1 MRRFL
6 SLGLMLVYLLG
17 VRGGYVALWQDEDPE
32 PVTVFPLCRGQPAAG
47 GPGSPFSWNCH
58 KKRRRFAVPVRG
70 LFVIITEFHFPS

>member
-32 PVTVFPLCRGQPAAG
+32 PVTVFPYAVASLPQEDQEALFRGI
-47 GPGSPFSWNCH
+47 
-58 KKRRRFAVPVRG
+58 
-70 LFVIITEFHFPS
+70 VIKNEEDLRYRLEDFLS

>member
-32 PVTVFPLCRGQPAAG
+32 PVAVFPYAVASLPPEDQEALFRGIVLI
-47 GPGSPFSWNCH
+47 NEEDL
-58 KKRRRFAVPVRG
+58 RYR
-70 LFVIITEFHFPS
+70 

>member
-32 PVTVFPLCRGQPAAG
+32 PVAVFPYAVSSLPPEDQEALFRGI
-47 GPGSPFSWNCH
+47 
-58 KKRRRFAVPVRG
+58 
-70 LFVIITEFHFPS
+70 VIKNEEDLRYRLEDFLS

>member
-32 PVTVFPLCRGQPAAG
+32 PVAVFPYAVASLPSEDQEALFRGI
-47 GPGSPFSWNCH
+47 
-58 KKRRRFAVPVRG
+58 
-70 LFVIITEFHFPS
+70 VIKNEEDLRYRLEDFLS

>member
-32 PVTVFPLCRGQPAAG
+32 PVAVFPYAVASLPLEDQEALFRGI
-47 GPGSPFSWNCH
+47 
-58 KKRRRFAVPVRG
+58 
-70 LFVIITEFHFPS
+70 VIQNEEDLRSRLEDFLS